1 MFNNDENTILSFIFY
16 TLYYGVNTTYNL
28 FLLYCVSNTL
38 APKKTKE
45 MIIDLSWYGM
55 EIYTI
60 TEINIKEYVN
70 KFRKSIIKK
79 YPWLSINRYRN
90 IPEIPAIMYLDKNG
104 NIVNKNNENN
114 NIITCIISKE
124 TDSEYYK
131 VEDYTLDHLQSP
143 KNKNLKNNE
152 NDKTNENNET
162 NKLNYKLLVC
172 SIDDNNG
179 NKWFINLS
187 KIDKNNQQLS
197 YNFYLNGNI
206 LLTQSFLLYF
216 VKNHY
221 TDTNKKG
228 LLALLQNGNY
238 NIKIL
243 DNNAIP
249 ISWSGINKAI
259 ELHNNGPVVIELNT
273 IVNKPRLSIDMDSEV
288 NEIDNIT
295 IDEDKN
301 DEDKN
306 NEDKNNED
314 KNDEDEIVRIESEG
328 LIHRDK
334 NTNTND

>member
-1 MFNNDENTILSFIFY
+1 MFNNDENTMLSFIFY

-38 APKKTKE
+38 APRKTKE

-55 EIYTI
+55 ELYTI
-60 TEINIKEYVN
+60 TEINVKGYVN
-70 KFRKSIIKK
+70 KFRKSIIEK
-79 YPWLSINRYRN
+79 YPWLSIDRYRN
-90 IPEIPAIMYLDKNG
+90 IPERPSIMYLDKNG
-104 NIVNKNNENN
+104 DIVDKNNPNDNN
-114 NIITCIISKE
+114 ITCIISKE

-143 KNKNLKNNE
+143 KNRELKNKE
-152 NDKTNENNET
+152 NNENNES
-162 NKLNYKLLVC
+162 NKLKYKLLVC
-172 SIDDNNG
+172 SIEDNNS
-179 NKWFINLS
+179 NKWFIGLS
-187 KIDKNNQQLS
+187 KIDKNNPHLS

-216 VKNHY
+216 VKNYY

-228 LLALLQNGNY
+228 LLRLLQNGDY

-273 IVNKPRLSIDMDSEV
+273 IVNKPRLSIDMETDI
-288 NEIDNIT
+288 NEIDDIT
-295 IDEDKN
+295 IEDKNDEDKN

-306 NEDKNNED
+306 DED

-328 LIHRDK
+328 LIHRDTNK
-334 NTNTND
+334 NTND